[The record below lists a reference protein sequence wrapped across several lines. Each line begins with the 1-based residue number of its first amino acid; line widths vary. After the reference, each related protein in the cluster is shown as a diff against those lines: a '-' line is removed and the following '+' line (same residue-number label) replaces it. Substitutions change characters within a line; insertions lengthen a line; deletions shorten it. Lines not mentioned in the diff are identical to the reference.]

1 MLLLISSD
9 RQMDGKGA
17 FARLYPARDQ
27 AQAAEFRHLPQ
38 LKEEDPENDQCND
51 DYDKS
56 DMFASYK
63 KIGSISA
70 PEGP

>member
-1 MLLLISSD
+1 
-9 RQMDGKGA
+9 MDGKGA

-56 DMFASYK
+56 DMLYLL
-63 KIGSISA
+63 
-70 PEGP
+70 

>member
-1 MLLLISSD
+1 
-9 RQMDGKGA
+9 MDGKGA

-51 DYDKS
+51 NND
-56 DMFASYK
+56 
-63 KIGSISA
+63 
-70 PEGP
+70 